1 MRADFVSNI
10 FSPDAR
16 LKYFKWWLVIGF
28 ALIAGINFWSL
39 TSSVWIPM
47 PGHTDKIY
55 HAASYAVLM
64 LWWLQLFPSRSA
76 RVLLAVI
83 FIAMG
88 AALEVLQS
96 FNPMRYL
103 DYADMSA
110 NAAGVA
116 IAFVMGCTALDQLLY
131 RVERRILKY

>member
-1 MRADFVSNI
+1 MRADFVFNI

-16 LKYFKWWLVIGF
+16 LKHFKWWLVIGF
-28 ALIAGINFWSL
+28 ALIAGINYWSL

-55 HAASYAVLM
+55 HAGTYAGLM

-88 AALEVLQS
+88 IALEVLQS
-96 FNPMRYL
+96 FSPMRYM
-103 DYADMSA
+103 DYADMAA

-116 IAFVMGCTALDQLLY
+116 IAFVMGFTALDQLLF
-131 RVERRILKY
+131 RFERRMVK